1 MAAGRGA
8 RSLRPMPIVIA
19 FAAVL
24 AFDVTGLIV
33 ALATDLEGLGRALVV
48 GTPLNAPF
56 TFVAV
61 QAVAVLAATRHRVGA
76 GVLAI
81 LCLVS
86 LVSGFADGGYGYDGL
101 TAAQIGIQ
109 VGIVAATTVLGGLA
123 MVAAARRPRRRALA
137 V

>member
-1 MAAGRGA
+1 MAGRGGG
-8 RSLRPMPIVIA
+8 RTVRPMIIA
-19 FAAVL
+19 FAFVL
-24 AFDVTGLIV
+24 AFDVIGLVV

-61 QAVAVLAATRHRVGA
+61 QALAVFAATRHRIGA
-76 GVLAI
+76 GVLAV

-101 TAAQIGIQ
+101 TAAEIAIQ
-109 VGIVAATTVLGGLA
+109 LGIVGATTVLGALA
-123 MVAAARRPRRRALA
+123 TVAAARRPRRGALA
-137 V
+137 VG